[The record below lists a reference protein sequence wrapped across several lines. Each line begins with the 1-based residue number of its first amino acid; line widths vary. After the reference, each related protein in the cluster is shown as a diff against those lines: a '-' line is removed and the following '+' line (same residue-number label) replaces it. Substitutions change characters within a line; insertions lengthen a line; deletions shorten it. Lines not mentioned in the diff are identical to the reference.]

1 MNTHNIEKLL
11 ISFLSLLPVLA
22 TAQNIDFACDRVKN
36 MCITHWD
43 ANGDGELGFDE
54 AAQVTSLSDYLSD
67 NKTLICFDE
76 LQHFTGLAKIDSAA
90 FFDDFHL
97 RSVVIPP
104 SVTTIG
110 SRAFWSCISLEH
122 VTIPPTVSR
131 LEEACFYHCKSLAD
145 ITVPGSVDTIPEQ
158 AFMWCE
164 HLRDVSMGMGVRV
177 LLSQAFAECEQL
189 QYVSLPSTVEYIGEG
204 AFQVP
209 GSLRQLSVK
218 AKVPPKATAGC
229 FSRYVLGNTI
239 LIVPAESLQDYH
251 QAPGWRDFRYIT
263 GNFDY

>member
-1 MNTHNIEKLL
+1 ML
-11 ISFLSLLPVLA
+11 LSLLPVLA
-22 TAQNIDFACDRVKN
+22 AAQAIDFACDNVKRI
-36 MCITHWD
+36 CIAHWD
-43 ANGDGELGFDE
+43 ADGDGQLSMAEASRVTALGTRLAF
-54 AAQVTSLSDYLSD
+54 SKSMKS
-67 NKTLICFDE
+67 FDE
-76 LQHFTGLAKIDSAA
+76 LQHFTGLTKIDSAA
-90 FFDDFHL
+90 FSDDYHL
-97 RSVVIPP
+97 QSVVIPP

-110 SRAFWSCISLEH
+110 PRAFWSCISLEH

-164 HLRDVSMGMGVRV
+164 HLCDVSMGMGVRV

-239 LIVPAESLQDYH
+239 LIVPAESLQAYR
-251 QAPGWRDFRYIT
+251 QAPGWRDFRYVT
-263 GNFDY
+263 GNFEF